1 MVNKATRNKMEK
13 LIYDTFDAYDPSGI
27 NTDRYKGIF
36 KKMTDKEFT
45 KFFDEFFKNEDEY
58 LILDIVDYEHDI
70 TIENIEA
77 AADVL
82 GIPLF

>member
-45 KFFDEFFKNEDEY
+45 KFLFEFFTKLLFLSLFMF
-58 LILDIVDYEHDI
+58 LIALYKVKFLYPSLLLKYE
-70 TIENIEA
+70 
-77 AADVL
+77 L
-82 GIPLF
+82 